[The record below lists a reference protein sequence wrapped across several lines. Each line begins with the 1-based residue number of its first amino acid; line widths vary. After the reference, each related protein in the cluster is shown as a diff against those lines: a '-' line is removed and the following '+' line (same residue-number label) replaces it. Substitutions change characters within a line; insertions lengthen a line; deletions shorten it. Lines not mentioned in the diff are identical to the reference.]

1 MQALSV
7 RLTTTTKS
15 SRVCLSHSP
24 RDGGLHPKARAT
36 EGAVLLW
43 TNSRCFSPSWTGAR
57 RNFSTAERSQ
67 SRDWLRADRHSS
79 ASTRGAPDERNRSPS
94 RGFDARDIE
103 RYGQRST
110 LSTPLLEPIMQ
121 EFRTIHFAQ
130 SLNELSL
137 SSQSSKTLR
146 SQIEEAERRAKTTV
160 RSPTTLASKNPPIRR
175 IQQSFATSLD

>member
-1 MQALSV
+1 
-7 RLTTTTKS
+7 
-15 SRVCLSHSP
+15 
-24 RDGGLHPKARAT
+24 
-36 EGAVLLW
+36 
-43 TNSRCFSPSWTGAR
+43 
-57 RNFSTAERSQ
+57 
-67 SRDWLRADRHSS
+67 
-79 ASTRGAPDERNRSPS
+79 
-94 RGFDARDIE
+94 
-103 RYGQRST
+103 
-110 LSTPLLEPIMQ
+110 MQ